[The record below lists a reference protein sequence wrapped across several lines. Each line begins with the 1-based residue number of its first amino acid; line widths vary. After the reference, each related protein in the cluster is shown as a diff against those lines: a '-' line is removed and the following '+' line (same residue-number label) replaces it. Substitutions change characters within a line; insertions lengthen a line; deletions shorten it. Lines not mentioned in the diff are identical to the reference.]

1 MVLIFIAAI
10 TAIFVFKD
18 KELGPEVEQEEMEDD
33 FVPELPPL
41 EPPKD

>member
-18 KELGPEVEQEEMEDD
+18 NEIGKETEHEESNDT
-33 FVPELPPL
+33 FIPELPPL